1 MTNTDKCKTIYIL
14 GNSRSGSTILN
25 ILLGN
30 IDSVFAAGEIN
41 NYLSSGWVNDH
52 FCSCGNPVSKC
63 EFWPQVR
70 ARLESTDE
78 IEPESLLHIS
88 KRLENWRN
96 LCKSFIKK
104 SDEQR
109 SAEKQYIEFNTRLIK
124 TIATLSHTDWVVDA
138 SKSPMRLHHILKA
151 DNLGT
156 SVIHI
161 VRDPRGVCWSQMK
174 PAKKNAEAGI
184 QVEIPS
190 TPYLVTIKNLYINA
204 LMAFLVKR
212 RIRHKCLT
220 IRYDALV
227 NSTPETLDKIS
238 ALLKVDTSP
247 LLETVRSGQSLQ
259 QYHNVAGNRLRMKSN
274 ITLRYDQSWK
284 SSLSNTQFMAITALT
299 LPLLILHRF
308 PLNRKI
314 N

>member
-184 QVEIPS
+184 Q
-190 TPYLVTIKNLYINA
+190 
-204 LMAFLVKR
+204 

-259 QYHNVAGNRLRMKSN
+259 QYHNVAGRDFSLNN
-274 ITLRYDQSWK
+274 IY
-284 SSLSNTQFMAITALT
+284 MV
-299 LPLLILHRF
+299 
-308 PLNRKI
+308 I
-314 N
+314 NKV